1 MWILVEFDSLGPD
14 RLFWAAN
21 RSHVGNFVFLPLS
34 ERARQHRNSG
44 DVPTN
49 KEEHFRAQSPLI
61 LTFPDYK
68 GLAMRGWKFTLEKR
82 NLISVQYSRGSLSE
96 CNVWGNIIW
105 RNLSLEENTKSLK
118 NMENMMEK
126 YEKSGK
132 CGKSEEKIGEFWK
145 MRQI

>member
-1 MWILVEFDSLGPD
+1 M
-14 RLFWAAN
+14 FWAAH

-68 GLAMRGWKFTLEKR
+68 DLAMRGWKFTLEKR
-82 NLISVQYSRGSLSE
+82 NLVSVQYSRGSLSE

-105 RNLSLEENTKSLK
+105 RNLSLGENTRSLK
-118 NMENMMEK
+118 NVENMKEK

-132 CGKSEEKIGEFWK
+132 YGKS
-145 MRQI
+145 